1 MIYNYHTHTKRC
13 FHAGGEDEE
22 YVEKAIENGVKTLGF
37 SDHAPYLF
45 PDTNYYSSFRMK
57 TEQIFEYA
65 ESVLADVEGK
75 MKELKAV
82 VYSESIKTDD
92 YFAQTLDVLA
102 ENIQELR
109 MGK

>member
-1 MIYNYHTHTKRC
+1 MTLMELQKILGERIRIASDNTLSVDERRKETELSQTISSLAKQMIN
-13 FHAGGEDEE
+13 
-22 YVEKAIENGVKTLGF
+22 N
-37 SDHAPYLF
+37 
-45 PDTNYYSSFRMK
+45 
-57 TEQIFEYA
+57 
-65 ESVLADVEGK
+65 ADVVLRTDKLVAEGK
-75 MKELKAV
+75 LKELKSV